1 MSKIG
6 IIKVSEV
13 TISPQ
18 NAYFCFFSDIELPV
32 LFAYTR
38 LPSITL
44 DFLCFISIHNWCG
57 SFRIKQIYNISS

>member
-44 DFLCFISIHNWCG
+44 DFLCFISIHN
-57 SFRIKQIYNISS
+57 